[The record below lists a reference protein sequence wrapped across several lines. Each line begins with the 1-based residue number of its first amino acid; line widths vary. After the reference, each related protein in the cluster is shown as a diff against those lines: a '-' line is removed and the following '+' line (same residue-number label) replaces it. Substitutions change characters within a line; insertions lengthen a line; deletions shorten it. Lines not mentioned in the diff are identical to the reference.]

1 MKKILYIIL
10 AVIALIITINLF
22 ITSEIDYSVGELKSY
37 CKQHSLS
44 QKYAVIVDFGK
55 HSGTHRLFVI
65 DLDKNEVIARS
76 LCAHGAGG
84 STALTPSFSN
94 VIGSNSSC
102 LGHFKITAKSK
113 MNYRDMDCFKL
124 AGMDITNSNA
134 EVRKILIHTS
144 IVNNICKYGIYPIP
158 LPVHRLISSGCFA
171 IDASTMEIIGNL
183 MEQET
188 LPILLYAYYD

>member
-65 DLDKNEVIARS
+65 DLD
-76 LCAHGAGG
+76 
-84 STALTPSFSN
+84 
-94 VIGSNSSC
+94 
-102 LGHFKITAKSK
+102 
-113 MNYRDMDCFKL
+113 
-124 AGMDITNSNA
+124 
-134 EVRKILIHTS
+134 
-144 IVNNICKYGIYPIP
+144 
-158 LPVHRLISSGCFA
+158 
-171 IDASTMEIIGNL
+171 
-183 MEQET
+183 
-188 LPILLYAYYD
+188 

>member
-22 ITSEIDYSVGELKSY
+22 ITSEIDYSVGELKNY

-44 QKYAVIVDFGK
+44 QRYAVIVDFGK

-113 MNYRDMDCFKL
+113 MNYRDMD
-124 AGMDITNSNA
+124 
-134 EVRKILIHTS
+134 

-171 IDASTMEIIGNL
+171 IDAGTMEIIGNL

-188 LPILLYAYYD
+188 LPILLYAYYE